1 MIIPSCACPEPF
13 RGGVVLSET
22 NVKRK
27 SGVCLKWC
35 NIRGLCKTVLL
46 SKFCIFVI
54 SKSSR
59 ITYTLRF

>member
-1 MIIPSCACPEPF
+1 MVYNAMKLGRVLCF
-13 RGGVVLSET
+13 RGF
-22 NVKRK
+22 
-27 SGVCLKWC
+27 
-35 NIRGLCKTVLL
+35 CKTVLL